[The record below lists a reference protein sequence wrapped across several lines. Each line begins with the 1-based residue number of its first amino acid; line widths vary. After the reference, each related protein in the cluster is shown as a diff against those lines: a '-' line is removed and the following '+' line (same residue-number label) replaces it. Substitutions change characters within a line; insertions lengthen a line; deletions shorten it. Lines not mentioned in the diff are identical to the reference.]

1 MKPISN
7 HKTVIQETFNTSGTP
22 DVAKISELLHETG
35 LTPYIFVRR
44 GLKYLVNGYHSEARR
59 YIDFAMEFRGIF
71 FEAGSPDDREYC
83 VEMQLLN
90 AAFIFL
96 TEKFNSL
103 PPDIETVEVKR
114 RL

>member
-7 HKTVIQETFNTSGTP
+7 HKTVIQETFNPSGTP
-22 DVAKISELLHETG
+22 DVARISALLHETG

-44 GLKYLVNGYHSEARR
+44 GLRYLVNGYHSEARR

-71 FEAGSPDDREYC
+71 FEEGSAEDREYC
-83 VEMQLLN
+83 VEIQLLN

-103 PPDIETVEVKR
+103 PADIETVGVKR

>member
-7 HKTVIQETFNTSGTP
+7 HKTVIHETFNPSGTP
-22 DVAKISELLHETG
+22 DVAKISALLHESG

-44 GLKYLVNGYHSEARR
+44 GLKYLVNGHFSEARR

-71 FEAGSPDDREYC
+71 FEAGSPEDREYC

-103 PPDIETVEVKR
+103 PADIERMEIKR
-114 RL
+114 RG

>member
-1 MKPISN
+1 MKHISN
-7 HKTVIQETFNTSGTP
+7 HKTVIQETFNPSGTP
-22 DVAKISELLHETG
+22 DAAKISALLHETG

-44 GLKYLVNGYHSEARR
+44 GLRYLINGYHSEARR
-59 YIDFAMEFRGIF
+59 YIDFAMELRGIF
-71 FEAGSPDDREYC
+71 FEAGSPEDREYC

-103 PPDIETVEVKR
+103 PADIETMEKKR
-114 RL
+114 GL